1 MSKPRRRKQKKQVKP
16 ELKLRQFAATELS
29 DQLAALP
36 CAADLPRFMVDTVA
50 GAYAPA
56 DAHLMIE
63 GFGAAAARPVTL
75 RANTLKATAEDIAA
89 ALDAAGIAHNPV
101 AWYPDAFILPEAQV
115 SDLWDL
121 DIYRDGKIYLQS
133 LSSMMPP
140 LVLGAQA
147 GEDIL
152 DMCAAPGGKTTQI
165 AALTQGQAHLTACE
179 MNIPRAEK
187 LESNLHRQG
196 AKNVPVMRIDAR
208 ELDEF
213 FRFDR
218 ILLDAPCTGTGTVI
232 SGNEKSLRGLT
243 EQLLSKCARSQRAL
257 LDRAMGALKPGG
269 TLVYSTCSIMPQ
281 ENEDALQEAL
291 DKHMDCELIPLD
303 GTPSESEARR
313 AQEAGEEPRVESN
326 ALTEAIAAGQVSA
339 IANGLP
345 GTLTIPPSRDFEGF
359 YIALIRKR
367 SYRTDPKLNKL
378 SLCAFALLVAMLFKH
393 RTLLAFGPFALNGR
407 DHKVDDRGGN
417 DCAHTQ
423 ANRAKHCCQFH
434 TASPLF

>member
-1 MSKPRRRKQKKQVKP
+1 MSKPRRRKQKKQVKA

-29 DQLAALP
+29 DQLAAQHS
-36 CAADLPRFMVDTVA
+36 AADLPRFMVDTVA

-56 DAHLMIE
+56 DAKLMIE
-63 GFGAAAARPVTL
+63 GFGAAATRPVTL

-89 ALDAAGIAHNPV
+89 ALDAACIAHQTV
-101 AWYPDAFILPEAQV
+101 TWYPDAFILPEAQV

-165 AALTQGQAHLTACE
+165 AALTACE
-179 MNIPRAEK
+179 MSIPRAEK

-269 TLVYSTCSIMPQ
+269 TLVYSTCSILPQ

-313 AQEAGEEPRVESN
+313 TQEAGEEPRIESN

-339 IANGLP
+339 IVNGLP

-359 YIALIRKR
+359 YIALVRKR
-367 SYRTDPKLNKL
+367 S
-378 SLCAFALLVAMLFKH
+378 
-393 RTLLAFGPFALNGR
+393 
-407 DHKVDDRGGN
+407 
-417 DCAHTQ
+417 
-423 ANRAKHCCQFH
+423 
-434 TASPLF
+434 

>member
-29 DQLAALP
+29 DQLATQPSAV
-36 CAADLPRFMVDTVA
+36 DLPRFMVDTVA

-56 DAHLMIE
+56 DADLMIE

-179 MNIPRAEK
+179 MSIPRAEK
-187 LESNLHRQG
+187 LEANLGRQG
-196 AKNVPVMRIDAR
+196 AKNVPEYM
-208 ELDEF
+208 
-213 FRFDR
+213 
-218 ILLDAPCTGTGTVI
+218 
-232 SGNEKSLRGLT
+232 
-243 EQLLSKCARSQRAL
+243 
-257 LDRAMGALKPGG
+257 
-269 TLVYSTCSIMPQ
+269 
-281 ENEDALQEAL
+281 ED
-291 DKHMDCELIPLD
+291 I
-303 GTPSESEARR
+303 TPP
-313 AQEAGEEPRVESN
+313 EE
-326 ALTEAIAAGQVSA
+326 
-339 IANGLP
+339 
-345 GTLTIPPSRDFEGF
+345 
-359 YIALIRKR
+359 
-367 SYRTDPKLNKL
+367 LNKL
-378 SLCAFALLVAMLFKH
+378 NVPRETIFVQ
-393 RTLLAFGPFALNGR
+393 R
-407 DHKVDDRGGN
+407 DRGMGRPTKRERREI
-417 DCAHTQ
+417 DALMGDL
-423 ANRAKHCCQFH
+423 
-434 TASPLF
+434 SYSDEEE

>member
-1 MSKPRRRKQKKQVKP
+1 
-16 ELKLRQFAATELS
+16 
-29 DQLAALP
+29 
-36 CAADLPRFMVDTVA
+36 
-50 GAYAPA
+50 
-56 DAHLMIE
+56 
-63 GFGAAAARPVTL
+63 
-75 RANTLKATAEDIAA
+75 
-89 ALDAAGIAHNPV
+89 
-101 AWYPDAFILPEAQV
+101 
-115 SDLWDL
+115 
-121 DIYRDGKIYLQS
+121 
-133 LSSMMPP
+133 
-140 LVLGAQA
+140 
-147 GEDIL
+147 
-152 DMCAAPGGKTTQI
+152 
-165 AALTQGQAHLTACE
+165 
-179 MNIPRAEK
+179 
-187 LESNLHRQG
+187 
-196 AKNVPVMRIDAR
+196 MRIDAR

-269 TLVYSTCSIMPQ
+269 TLVYSTCSILPQ

-313 AQEAGEEPRVESN
+313 TQEAGEEPRIESN

-367 SYRTDPKLNKL
+367 S
-378 SLCAFALLVAMLFKH
+378 
-393 RTLLAFGPFALNGR
+393 
-407 DHKVDDRGGN
+407 
-417 DCAHTQ
+417 
-423 ANRAKHCCQFH
+423 
-434 TASPLF
+434 

>member
-1 MSKPRRRKQKKQVKP
+1 MLRGFLCLNTRNRGGDCGFAWIVVGGRRPFV
-16 ELKLRQFAATELS
+16 LL
-29 DQLAALP
+29 
-36 CAADLPRFMVDTVA
+36 CRFSCFGTGD
-50 GAYAPA
+50 GRFNG
-56 DAHLMIE
+56 
-63 GFGAAAARPVTL
+63 GFT
-75 RANTLKATAEDIAA
+75 
-89 ALDAAGIAHNPV
+89 
-101 AWYPDAFILPEAQV
+101 
-115 SDLWDL
+115 
-121 DIYRDGKIYLQS
+121 
-133 LSSMMPP
+133 
-140 LVLGAQA
+140 
-147 GEDIL
+147 
-152 DMCAAPGGKTTQI
+152 
-165 AALTQGQAHLTACE
+165 
-179 MNIPRAEK
+179 
-187 LESNLHRQG
+187 
-196 AKNVPVMRIDAR
+196 RIDRRVGFCGWRLLRRFAGFSTGNRCLYGRFAR
-208 ELDEF
+208 V
-213 FRFDR
+213 DR

-367 SYRTDPKLNKL
+367 S
-378 SLCAFALLVAMLFKH
+378 
-393 RTLLAFGPFALNGR
+393 
-407 DHKVDDRGGN
+407 
-417 DCAHTQ
+417 
-423 ANRAKHCCQFH
+423 
-434 TASPLF
+434 

>member
-1 MSKPRRRKQKKQVKP
+1 MSKPRRRKQKKQVKA

-29 DQLAALP
+29 DQLAAQHS
-36 CAADLPRFMVDTVA
+36 AADLPRFMVDTVA
-50 GAYAPA
+50 GAYAAA
-56 DAHLMIE
+56 DAELMIE
-63 GFGAAAARPVTL
+63 GFGAAATRPVTL

-89 ALDAAGIAHNPV
+89 ALDEAGIAYNPV
-101 AWYPDAFILPEAQV
+101 TWYPDAFILPEAQV

-140 LVLGAQA
+140 LV
-147 GEDIL
+147 
-152 DMCAAPGGKTTQI
+152 PGGKTTQI

-179 MNIPRAEK
+179 MSIPRAEK
-187 LESNLHRQG
+187 LEANLGRQG
-196 AKNVPVMRIDAR
+196 AKNVPVLRIDAR

-243 EQLLSKCARSQRAL
+243 EQLLNKCARSQRAL

-291 DKHMDCELIPLD
+291 DKHMYCELIPLD

-313 AQEAGEEPRVESN
+313 AQEAGEEPRIESN
-326 ALTEAIAAGQVSA
+326 PLTEAIAAGHVSS
-339 IANGLP
+339 IANGMP

-367 SYRTDPKLNKL
+367 S
-378 SLCAFALLVAMLFKH
+378 
-393 RTLLAFGPFALNGR
+393 
-407 DHKVDDRGGN
+407 
-417 DCAHTQ
+417 
-423 ANRAKHCCQFH
+423 
-434 TASPLF
+434 

>member
-16 ELKLRQFAATELS
+16 GLKLRQFAATELS

-56 DAHLMIE
+56 DAKLMIE
-63 GFGAAAARPVTL
+63 GFGAAATRPVTL

-89 ALDAAGIAHNPV
+89 ALGAAGIAHNPV

-179 MNIPRAEK
+179 MSIPRAEK

-243 EQLLSKCARSQRAL
+243 EQLLVKCARSQRAL
-257 LDRAMGALKPGG
+257 LDCAMGALKPGG

-313 AQEAGEEPRVESN
+313 AQDAGEEPHIECN
-326 ALTEAIAAGQVSA
+326 ALTEAIAAGRVSA
-339 IANGLP
+339 VANGMP

-367 SYRTDPKLNKL
+367 S
-378 SLCAFALLVAMLFKH
+378 
-393 RTLLAFGPFALNGR
+393 
-407 DHKVDDRGGN
+407 
-417 DCAHTQ
+417 
-423 ANRAKHCCQFH
+423 
-434 TASPLF
+434 

>member
-29 DQLAALP
+29 DQLAALS
-36 CAADLPRFMVDTVA
+36 CAADLPRFMVDSVA
-50 GAYAPA
+50 GAYTPA
-56 DAHLMIE
+56 DAELVIE

-89 ALDAAGIAHNPV
+89 ALDAAGIAHRSV
-101 AWYPDAFILPEAQV
+101 AWYQDAFILPDAQV

-140 LVLGAQA
+140 LVLGAQS

-179 MNIPRAEK
+179 MSIPRAEK
-187 LESNLHRQG
+187 LEAILGRQG

-243 EQLLSKCARSQRAL
+243 EQLLFKCARSQRAL
-257 LDRAMGALKPGG
+257 LDRAMGSLKPGG
-269 TLVYSTCSIMPQ
+269 TLVYSTCSILPQ
-281 ENEDALQEAL
+281 ENEDALHEAL

-313 AQEAGEEPRVESN
+313 AQDAGDKPHIESN
-326 ALTEAIAAGQVSA
+326 ALTEAIAAGQVSV
-339 IANGLP
+339 ITNGMP
-345 GTLTIPPSRDFEGF
+345 GTLTVPPSRDFEGF
-359 YIALIRKR
+359 YIALVRKR
-367 SYRTDPKLNKL
+367 S
-378 SLCAFALLVAMLFKH
+378 
-393 RTLLAFGPFALNGR
+393 
-407 DHKVDDRGGN
+407 
-417 DCAHTQ
+417 
-423 ANRAKHCCQFH
+423 
-434 TASPLF
+434 

>member
-1 MSKPRRRKQKKQVKP
+1 MSKPRRRKQKKQVKA

-29 DQLAALP
+29 DQLAAQP
-36 CAADLPRFMVDTVA
+36 SAADLPRFMVDTVA
-50 GAYAPA
+50 GAYAPT
-56 DAHLMIE
+56 DAQLMIE
-63 GFGAAAARPVTL
+63 GFGAAATRPVTL

-89 ALDAAGIAHNPV
+89 ALDEAGIAHQTV
-101 AWYPDAFILPEAQV
+101 TWYPDAFILPEAQV
-115 SDLWDL
+115 SD
-121 DIYRDGKIYLQS
+121 
-133 LSSMMPP
+133 
-140 LVLGAQA
+140 QA

-179 MNIPRAEK
+179 MSIPRAEK

-243 EQLLSKCARSQRAL
+243 EQLLGKCARSQRAL

-269 TLVYSTCSIMPQ
+269 TLVYSTCSILPQ

-303 GTPSESEARR
+303 GTPSKSEARR
-313 AQEAGEEPRVESN
+313 AQDAGEEPRIESN

-339 IANGLP
+339 ITNGMP

-359 YIALIRKR
+359 YIALVRKR
-367 SYRTDPKLNKL
+367 
-378 SLCAFALLVAMLFKH
+378 
-393 RTLLAFGPFALNGR
+393 G
-407 DHKVDDRGGN
+407 
-417 DCAHTQ
+417 
-423 ANRAKHCCQFH
+423 
-434 TASPLF
+434 

>member
-29 DQLAALP
+29 DQLAAQHS
-36 CAADLPRFMVDTVA
+36 AADLPRFMVDTVA
-50 GAYAPA
+50 GAYAPT
-56 DAHLMIE
+56 DAQLMIE
-63 GFGAAAARPVTL
+63 GFGAAATRPVTL
-75 RANTLKATAEDIAA
+75 RANTLKATAEDIAVV
-89 ALDAAGIAHNPV
+89 LDEAGIAHQTV
-101 AWYPDAFILPEAQV
+101 TWYPDAFILPEAQV

-179 MNIPRAEK
+179 MSIPRAEK

-243 EQLLSKCARSQRAL
+243 EQRAL

-269 TLVYSTCSIMPQ
+269 TLVYSTCSILPQ

-303 GTPSESEARR
+303 GTPSESETRR
-313 AQEAGEEPRVESN
+313 AQDAGEEPHIESN
-326 ALTEAIAAGQVSA
+326 ALTEAIAAGHVSSV
-339 IANGLP
+339 ANGMP
-345 GTLTIPPSRDFEGF
+345 GTLTIPPSREFEGF

-367 SYRTDPKLNKL
+367 S
-378 SLCAFALLVAMLFKH
+378 
-393 RTLLAFGPFALNGR
+393 
-407 DHKVDDRGGN
+407 
-417 DCAHTQ
+417 
-423 ANRAKHCCQFH
+423 
-434 TASPLF
+434 

>member
-1 MSKPRRRKQKKQVKP
+1 MSKPRRRKQKKQVKA

-50 GAYAPA
+50 GAYAPS
-56 DAHLMIE
+56 DAELMIE
-63 GFGAAAARPVTL
+63 GFGAAATRPVTL

-89 ALDAAGIAHNPV
+89 ALDEAGIAHQTV
-101 AWYPDAFILPEAQV
+101 TWYPDAFILPEAQV

-165 AALTQGQAHLTACE
+165 VALTQGQAHLTACE
-179 MNIPRAEK
+179 MSNPRAEK
-187 LESNLHRQG
+187 LEANLHRQG

-218 ILLDAPCTGTGTVI
+218 ILLAEENALAGGFSSAVLELLVDNGALHGQRIKRIGLPDAFVEHGTQA
-232 SGNEKSLRGLT
+232 
-243 EQLLSKCARSQRAL
+243 QLLGKCARSQRAL

-269 TLVYSTCSIMPQ
+269 TLVYSTCSILPQ

-303 GTPSESEARR
+303 GTPSESETRR
-313 AQEAGEEPRVESN
+313 AQEAGEEPRVECN
-326 ALTEAIAAGQVSA
+326 ALTEAIAAGHVSSV
-339 IANGLP
+339 ANGMP

-367 SYRTDPKLNKL
+367 S
-378 SLCAFALLVAMLFKH
+378 
-393 RTLLAFGPFALNGR
+393 
-407 DHKVDDRGGN
+407 
-417 DCAHTQ
+417 
-423 ANRAKHCCQFH
+423 
-434 TASPLF
+434 

>member
-1 MSKPRRRKQKKQVKP
+1 MSKPRRRKQKKQVKA

-29 DQLAALP
+29 DQLAAQHS
-36 CAADLPRFMVDTVA
+36 AADLPRFMIDTVA
-50 GAYAPA
+50 GAYAPT
-56 DAHLMIE
+56 DAELMIE
-63 GFGAAAARPVTL
+63 GFGAAATRPVTL
-75 RANTLKATAEDIAA
+75 RANTLRATAEGIAA
-89 ALDAAGIAHNPV
+89 ALDEAGIAHQTV
-101 AWYPDAFILPEAQV
+101 TWYPDAFILPEAQV

-140 LVLGAQA
+140 LVLSAQA

-165 AALTQGQAHLTACE
+165 AALTQGQAH
-179 MNIPRAEK
+179 
-187 LESNLHRQG
+187 LHRQG

-243 EQLLSKCARSQRAL
+243 EQLLGKCARSQRAL

-269 TLVYSTCSIMPQ
+269 TLVYSTCSILPQ

-291 DKHMDCELIPLD
+291 GKHMDCELIPLD
-303 GTPSESEARR
+303 GTPSKSEARR
-313 AQEAGEEPRVESN
+313 AQDAGEEPRIESN

-339 IANGLP
+339 ITNGMP

-359 YIALIRKR
+359 YIALVRKR
-367 SYRTDPKLNKL
+367 
-378 SLCAFALLVAMLFKH
+378 
-393 RTLLAFGPFALNGR
+393 G
-407 DHKVDDRGGN
+407 
-417 DCAHTQ
+417 
-423 ANRAKHCCQFH
+423 
-434 TASPLF
+434 

>member
-1 MSKPRRRKQKKQVKP
+1 
-16 ELKLRQFAATELS
+16 
-29 DQLAALP
+29 
-36 CAADLPRFMVDTVA
+36 MVDTVA

-56 DAHLMIE
+56 DAELMIE
-63 GFGAAAARPVTL
+63 GFGAAATRPVTL
-75 RANTLKATAEDIAA
+75 RVNTLKATAEDIAA
-89 ALDAAGIAHNPV
+89 ALDAADIAHNPV
-101 AWYPDAFILPEAQV
+101 TWYPDAFILPEAQV

-121 DIYRDGKIYLQS
+121 DIYRDGKIYLQ
-133 LSSMMPP
+133 
-140 LVLGAQA
+140 GAQA

-179 MNIPRAEK
+179 MSIPRAEK
-187 LESNLHRQG
+187 LEANLHRQG
-196 AKNVPVMRIDAR
+196 AKNVPVMRTDAR

-243 EQLLSKCARSQRAL
+243 EQLLVKCARSQRAL

-269 TLVYSTCSIMPQ
+269 TLVYSTCSILPQ

-313 AQEAGEEPRVESN
+313 AQEAGEEPRIESN

-339 IANGLP
+339 IANGLS

-367 SYRTDPKLNKL
+367 S
-378 SLCAFALLVAMLFKH
+378 
-393 RTLLAFGPFALNGR
+393 
-407 DHKVDDRGGN
+407 
-417 DCAHTQ
+417 
-423 ANRAKHCCQFH
+423 
-434 TASPLF
+434 

>member
-16 ELKLRQFAATELS
+16 ELKLRQFASTELS

-56 DAHLMIE
+56 DAELMIE
-63 GFGAAAARPVTL
+63 GFGAAVTRPVTL

-165 AALTQGQAHLTACE
+165 E
-179 MNIPRAEK
+179 MSNPRAEK

-243 EQLLSKCARSQRAL
+243 EQLLGKCARSQRAL

-269 TLVYSTCSIMPQ
+269 TLVYSTCSILPQ

-303 GTPSESEARR
+303 GTPSESETRR
-313 AQEAGEEPRVESN
+313 AQEAGEEPRVECN
-326 ALTEAIAAGQVSA
+326 ALTEAIAAGHVSSV
-339 IANGLP
+339 ANGMP

-367 SYRTDPKLNKL
+367 S
-378 SLCAFALLVAMLFKH
+378 
-393 RTLLAFGPFALNGR
+393 
-407 DHKVDDRGGN
+407 
-417 DCAHTQ
+417 
-423 ANRAKHCCQFH
+423 
-434 TASPLF
+434 

>member
-1 MSKPRRRKQKKQVKP
+1 MS
-16 ELKLRQFAATELS
+16 
-29 DQLAALP
+29 
-36 CAADLPRFMVDTVA
+36 
-50 GAYAPA
+50 
-56 DAHLMIE
+56 
-63 GFGAAAARPVTL
+63 
-75 RANTLKATAEDIAA
+75 
-89 ALDAAGIAHNPV
+89 
-101 AWYPDAFILPEAQV
+101 
-115 SDLWDL
+115 
-121 DIYRDGKIYLQS
+121 
-133 LSSMMPP
+133 
-140 LVLGAQA
+140 
-147 GEDIL
+147 
-152 DMCAAPGGKTTQI
+152 
-165 AALTQGQAHLTACE
+165 
-179 MNIPRAEK
+179 IPRAEK
-187 LESNLHRQG
+187 LEANLHRQG

-269 TLVYSTCSIMPQ
+269 TLVYSTCSILPQ

-313 AQEAGEEPRVESN
+313 AQDAGEEPHIESN

-339 IANGLP
+339 VANGLP

-367 SYRTDPKLNKL
+367 S
-378 SLCAFALLVAMLFKH
+378 
-393 RTLLAFGPFALNGR
+393 
-407 DHKVDDRGGN
+407 
-417 DCAHTQ
+417 
-423 ANRAKHCCQFH
+423 
-434 TASPLF
+434 

>member
-29 DQLAALP
+29 DRLAALP
-36 CAADLPRFMVDTVA
+36 CAAELPRFMVDTVA
-50 GAYAPA
+50 GAYTPA
-56 DAHLMIE
+56 DAELMIE
-63 GFGAAAARPVTL
+63 GFGAAATRPVTL

-89 ALDAAGIAHNPV
+89 ALDAAGIAHRSV

-115 SDLWDL
+115 SDLWGL

-179 MNIPRAEK
+179 MSIPRAEK
-187 LESNLHRQG
+187 LEANLGRQG

-243 EQLLSKCARSQRAL
+243 EQLLVK
-257 LDRAMGALKPGG
+257 
-269 TLVYSTCSIMPQ
+269 
-281 ENEDALQEAL
+281 
-291 DKHMDCELIPLD
+291 
-303 GTPSESEARR
+303 
-313 AQEAGEEPRVESN
+313 
-326 ALTEAIAAGQVSA
+326 
-339 IANGLP
+339 
-345 GTLTIPPSRDFEGF
+345 
-359 YIALIRKR
+359 
-367 SYRTDPKLNKL
+367 
-378 SLCAFALLVAMLFKH
+378 
-393 RTLLAFGPFALNGR
+393 
-407 DHKVDDRGGN
+407 
-417 DCAHTQ
+417 
-423 ANRAKHCCQFH
+423 
-434 TASPLF
+434 

>member
-56 DAHLMIE
+56 DAELMIE
-63 GFGAAAARPVTL
+63 GFGAAVTRPVTL

-179 MNIPRAEK
+179 MSIPRAEK

-196 AKNVPVMRIDAR
+196 AKNVPV
-208 ELDEF
+208 
-213 FRFDR
+213 

-269 TLVYSTCSIMPQ
+269 TLVYSTCSILPQ

-303 GTPSESEARR
+303 GTPSESEAHR
-313 AQEAGEEPRVESN
+313 AQEAGEEPRIECN
-326 ALTEAIAAGQVSA
+326 ALTEAIAAGHVSSV
-339 IANGLP
+339 ANGLP

-367 SYRTDPKLNKL
+367 S
-378 SLCAFALLVAMLFKH
+378 
-393 RTLLAFGPFALNGR
+393 
-407 DHKVDDRGGN
+407 
-417 DCAHTQ
+417 
-423 ANRAKHCCQFH
+423 
-434 TASPLF
+434 

>member
-29 DQLAALP
+29 DQLAAQHS
-36 CAADLPRFMVDTVA
+36 AADLPRFMVDTVA

-56 DAHLMIE
+56 DAELMIE
-63 GFGAAAARPVTL
+63 GFGAAATRPVTL
-75 RANTLKATAEDIAA
+75 RAA
-89 ALDAAGIAHNPV
+89 ALDEAGIAHQTV
-101 AWYPDAFILPEAQV
+101 TWYPDAFILPEAQV

-179 MNIPRAEK
+179 MSIPRAEK

-243 EQLLSKCARSQRAL
+243 EQLLCKCARSQRAL

-269 TLVYSTCSIMPQ
+269 TLVYSTCSILPQ

-303 GTPSESEARR
+303 GTPSESETRR
-313 AQEAGEEPRVESN
+313 AQDAGEEPHIESN
-326 ALTEAIAAGQVSA
+326 ALTEAIAAGHVSSV
-339 IANGLP
+339 ANGMP

-367 SYRTDPKLNKL
+367 S
-378 SLCAFALLVAMLFKH
+378 
-393 RTLLAFGPFALNGR
+393 
-407 DHKVDDRGGN
+407 
-417 DCAHTQ
+417 
-423 ANRAKHCCQFH
+423 
-434 TASPLF
+434 

>member
-29 DQLAALP
+29 DQLAAQHS
-36 CAADLPRFMVDTVA
+36 AADLPRFMVDTVA

-56 DAHLMIE
+56 DAELMIE

-75 RANTLKATAEDIAA
+75 RANTLKAAAEDIAA
-89 ALDAAGIAHNPV
+89 ALGAAGIAHNPV

-179 MNIPRAEK
+179 MSIPRAEK
-187 LESNLHRQG
+187 LEANLGRQG

-269 TLVYSTCSIMPQ
+269 TLVYSTCSILPQ

-313 AQEAGEEPRVESN
+313 TQEAGEEPRIESN

-367 SYRTDPKLNKL
+367 S
-378 SLCAFALLVAMLFKH
+378 
-393 RTLLAFGPFALNGR
+393 
-407 DHKVDDRGGN
+407 
-417 DCAHTQ
+417 
-423 ANRAKHCCQFH
+423 
-434 TASPLF
+434 

>member
-56 DAHLMIE
+56 DAELMIE
-63 GFGAAAARPVTL
+63 GFGAAATRPVTL

-89 ALDAAGIAHNPV
+89 ALGAAGIAHNPV

-121 DIYRDGKIYLQS
+121 DIYRNGKIYLQS

-165 AALTQGQAHLTACE
+165 TALTQGQAHLTACE
-179 MNIPRAEK
+179 MSIPRAEK

-243 EQLLSKCARSQRAL
+243 EQLLGKCARSRTCQAAARSGRA
-257 LDRAMGALKPGG
+257 GF
-269 TLVYSTCSIMPQ
+269 
-281 ENEDALQEAL
+281 
-291 DKHMDCELIPLD
+291 
-303 GTPSESEARR
+303 
-313 AQEAGEEPRVESN
+313 
-326 ALTEAIAAGQVSA
+326 
-339 IANGLP
+339 
-345 GTLTIPPSRDFEGF
+345 SRC
-359 YIALIRKR
+359 R
-367 SYRTDPKLNKL
+367 
-378 SLCAFALLVAMLFKH
+378 
-393 RTLLAFGPFALNGR
+393 
-407 DHKVDDRGGN
+407 
-417 DCAHTQ
+417 
-423 ANRAKHCCQFH
+423 
-434 TASPLF
+434 

>member
-50 GAYAPA
+50 GAYTPA
-56 DAHLMIE
+56 DAELVIE
-63 GFGAAAARPVTL
+63 GFGAAATRPVTL

-89 ALDAAGIAHNPV
+89 ALDAADIAHRPV

-179 MNIPRAEK
+179 MSIPRAEK
-187 LESNLHRQG
+187 LEANLGRQG
-196 AKNVPVMRIDAR
+196 DSTNDAGHGVTATIDGKHVVVGNAKMLAAAGVEAPDCEVVGTILHVLVDGIYAGHIVIADTIKADAEQTIRDLHAAGAERTVMLTGDR
-208 ELDEF
+208 EEVAAAVAKRLGLDEF
-213 FRFDR
+213 HAQ
-218 ILLDAPCTGTGTVI
+218 LLPGDKVERVEALLAAESGKGKLAFVGDGINDAPVLTRADVGIAMGAMGSDAAIEAADVVLMDDKPSNI
-232 SGNEKSLRGLT
+232 SRAIRVARKTMTIVWQNIIFALGIK
-243 EQLLSKCARSQRAL
+243 LLILVLAAL
-257 LDRAMGALKPGG
+257 GIANMWLAVFGDVGVAIIAILNAMRAMGVKNL
-269 TLVYSTCSIMPQ
+269 
-281 ENEDALQEAL
+281 
-291 DKHMDCELIPLD
+291 
-303 GTPSESEARR
+303 
-313 AQEAGEEPRVESN
+313 
-326 ALTEAIAAGQVSA
+326 
-339 IANGLP
+339 
-345 GTLTIPPSRDFEGF
+345 
-359 YIALIRKR
+359 
-367 SYRTDPKLNKL
+367 
-378 SLCAFALLVAMLFKH
+378 
-393 RTLLAFGPFALNGR
+393 
-407 DHKVDDRGGN
+407 
-417 DCAHTQ
+417 
-423 ANRAKHCCQFH
+423 
-434 TASPLF
+434 

>member
-1 MSKPRRRKQKKQVKP
+1 MSKPRRRKQKKQVKA

-50 GAYAPA
+50 GAYAPT
-56 DAHLMIE
+56 DAELMIE
-63 GFGAAAARPVTL
+63 GFGTAATRPVTL
-75 RANTLKATAEDIAA
+75 RANTLKTTAEDIAA
-89 ALDAAGIAHNPV
+89 ALDEAGIAHNPV

-147 GEDIL
+147 GED
-152 DMCAAPGGKTTQI
+152 
-165 AALTQGQAHLTACE
+165 
-179 MNIPRAEK
+179 
-187 LESNLHRQG
+187 LHRQG
-196 AKNVPVMRIDAR
+196 AKNAPVMRTDAR

-243 EQLLSKCARSQRAL
+243 EQLLVKCARSQRAL

-269 TLVYSTCSIMPQ
+269 TLVYSTCSILPQ

-313 AQEAGEEPRVESN
+313 AQEAGEEPHIESN

-345 GTLTIPPSRDFEGF
+345 GTLTIPPSREFEGF

-367 SYRTDPKLNKL
+367 S
-378 SLCAFALLVAMLFKH
+378 
-393 RTLLAFGPFALNGR
+393 
-407 DHKVDDRGGN
+407 
-417 DCAHTQ
+417 
-423 ANRAKHCCQFH
+423 
-434 TASPLF
+434 

>member
-1 MSKPRRRKQKKQVKP
+1 MSETTEFKDVYEAIASVSPNRQNILYTVLEEDAFGEKAFFSDDKLVWESTKGGFFSQNQEEVGKLHDSGQATAAGKKLFCDCLGGEKRLVICGGGHVSMP
-16 ELKLRQFAATELS
+16 VI
-29 DQLAALP
+29 QL
-36 CAADLPRFMVDTVA
+36 
-50 GAYAPA
+50 
-56 DAHLMIE
+56 
-63 GFGAAAARPVTL
+63 GAAAARPVTL

-179 MNIPRAEK
+179 MSIPRAEK
-187 LESNLHRQG
+187 LEANLGRQG

-232 SGNEKSLRGLT
+232 SDNEKSLRGLT
-243 EQLLSKCARSQRAL
+243 EQLLNKCARSQRAL
-257 LDRAMGALKPGG
+257 LDRALGALKPGG
-269 TLVYSTCSIMPQ
+269 TLVYSTCSILPQ

-313 AQEAGEEPRVESN
+313 AQEAGKEPRIESN
-326 ALTEAIAAGQVSA
+326 ALTEAIAAGHVSSV
-339 IANGLP
+339 ANGMP

-367 SYRTDPKLNKL
+367 S
-378 SLCAFALLVAMLFKH
+378 
-393 RTLLAFGPFALNGR
+393 
-407 DHKVDDRGGN
+407 
-417 DCAHTQ
+417 
-423 ANRAKHCCQFH
+423 
-434 TASPLF
+434 

>member
-1 MSKPRRRKQKKQVKP
+1 MSKPRRRKQKKQVKA

-29 DQLAALP
+29 DQLAAQP
-36 CAADLPRFMVDTVA
+36 SAADLPRFMVDTVA

-56 DAHLMIE
+56 DAELMIE
-63 GFGAAAARPVTL
+63 GFGAAATRPVTL

-89 ALDAAGIAHNPV
+89 ALDEAGIAHQTV

-179 MNIPRAEK
+179 MSIPRAEK

-218 ILLDAPCTGTGTVI
+218 ILLDAPCTGTGTLRRNPDLRWRLSEDELHRI
-232 SGNEKSLRGLT
+232 NEIQKSVLESASGLT

-269 TLVYSTCSIMPQ
+269 TLVYSTCSILPQ

-303 GTPSESEARR
+303 GTPSESETRR
-313 AQEAGEEPRVESN
+313 AQEAGEEPRIECN
-326 ALTEAIAAGQVSA
+326 ALTEAIAAGHVSSV
-339 IANGLP
+339 ANGMP

-367 SYRTDPKLNKL
+367 S
-378 SLCAFALLVAMLFKH
+378 
-393 RTLLAFGPFALNGR
+393 
-407 DHKVDDRGGN
+407 
-417 DCAHTQ
+417 
-423 ANRAKHCCQFH
+423 
-434 TASPLF
+434 